1 MKYLSQIVSKTIDTD
16 FLVIG
21 GGLAGSVA
29 GIILGA
35 KGIGSVTLVDK
46 GRVGTS
52 GQTAFLAGNWAFKL
66 PEEDTKVWIEEGI
79 RQGEF
84 MNDQDWVKLQWEN
97 VYEVTKLIDDWC
109 AQVNVKAFKKD
120 ESGNF
125 FRRKGRGNVKTTG
138 YTLVNGLELMNALRK
153 QLSAKKVKIV
163 DRVQINELVTNKN
176 GRICGAIGL
185 HTVSGDIYLFRSK
198 IVIIAASGCGFK
210 STFFGHQNLT
220 GDLQAAAYKSGVR
233 LRNMEF
239 FSCNTGARDFD
250 VEGMNLMVSI
260 GGKLVNSKGEAFMSK
275 YDPVLGSKA
284 NLEVITLAS
293 AMEVHQGR
301 GPIYFDVT
309 SATPED
315 QKLARQILWESFKT
329 WDRVGI
335 DPFKTRVP
343 WISCFYGTLTVGGG
357 IHINTKCETNISGV
371 YAAGDVTP
379 EPPQGTYCYGGVNVT
394 FAAISGKVAGES
406 AAKFFLSNSETTD
419 WADDALQKE
428 IIDIVSDM
436 TRPVTRTSGISTEQ
450 AIKSIQDIIIPYKV
464 SMIKSEQSLKDAL
477 SAIKSLSLKL
487 ESELYAKD
495 SHDLMKAN
503 EARNMALIA
512 KLMIQSS
519 LVRTESRGFNLRED
533 YPISDNTRWLKWVFV
548 ERDNADSNSLEPKF
562 EVADIP
568 MPLLRPDEQYATPPG
583 IARTK

>member
-66 PEEDTKVWIEEGI
+66 PEEDTNVWIEEGI

-198 IVIIAASGCGFK
+198 IVIIAASGCGGGL
-210 STFFGHQNLT
+210 FG
-220 GDLQAAAYKSGVR
+220 
-233 LRNMEF
+233 
-239 FSCNTGARDFD
+239 
-250 VEGMNLMVSI
+250 
-260 GGKLVNSKGEAFMSK
+260 
-275 YDPVLGSKA
+275 
-284 NLEVITLAS
+284 
-293 AMEVHQGR
+293 
-301 GPIYFDVT
+301 
-309 SATPED
+309 ED
-315 QKLARQILWESFKT
+315 HL
-329 WDRVGI
+329 
-335 DPFKTRVP
+335 
-343 WISCFYGTLTVGGG
+343 
-357 IHINTKCETNISGV
+357 
-371 YAAGDVTP
+371 
-379 EPPQGTYCYGGVNVT
+379 
-394 FAAISGKVAGES
+394 
-406 AAKFFLSNSETTD
+406 
-419 WADDALQKE
+419 
-428 IIDIVSDM
+428 
-436 TRPVTRTSGISTEQ
+436 
-450 AIKSIQDIIIPYKV
+450 
-464 SMIKSEQSLKDAL
+464 
-477 SAIKSLSLKL
+477 
-487 ESELYAKD
+487 
-495 SHDLMKAN
+495 
-503 EARNMALIA
+503 
-512 KLMIQSS
+512 
-519 LVRTESRGFNLRED
+519 
-533 YPISDNTRWLKWVFV
+533 
-548 ERDNADSNSLEPKF
+548 
-562 EVADIP
+562 
-568 MPLLRPDEQYATPPG
+568 
-583 IARTK
+583 

>member
-163 DRVQINELVTNKN
+163 DRVQINELITNKN

-315 QKLARQILWESFKT
+315 QKLARQILWETFKT

-357 IHINTKCETNISGV
+357 IHINTKCETNIPGV

-406 AAKFFLSNSETTD
+406 ASKFFLSNTETTD
-419 WADDALQKE
+419 WADDGLQKE

-533 YPISDNTRWLKWVFV
+533 YPISDNTRWLKWIFV
-548 ERDNADSNSLEPKF
+548 ERDNTDSDDLEPKF